1 MGNKT
6 GIMQHVKNATNFL
19 VVKINK
25 MNFLRCFPMYMQIQ
39 VLIQLMLH
47 TM

>member
-6 GIMQHVKNATNFL
+6 GTMQHVKNVHNFL

-25 MNFLRCFPMYMQIQ
+25 MNFLRCFPIYMEIQ
-39 VLIQLMLH
+39 VLIWLMLH